1 MAQGVEGP
9 SAMDGGVAP
18 PPVSHVGSVSHGG
31 AQGRYI

>member
-1 MAQGVEGP
+1 
-9 SAMDGGVAP
+9 MDGGVAP